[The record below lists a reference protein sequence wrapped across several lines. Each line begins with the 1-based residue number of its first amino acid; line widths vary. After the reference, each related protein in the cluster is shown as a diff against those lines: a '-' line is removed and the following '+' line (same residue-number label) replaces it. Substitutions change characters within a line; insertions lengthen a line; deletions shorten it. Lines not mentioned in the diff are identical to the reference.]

1 MFGIGMQEL
10 LLILI
15 RSAGH
20 LRRQQTAGNRWRAG
34 SGAIRNFRRASS
46 EPDEIDI
53 TPGKDKKPTSGD
65 DAPKA

>member
-15 RSAGH
+15 VVLLIFGASKLPEIGGGLGR
-20 LRRQQTAGNRWRAG
+20 
-34 SGAIRNFRRASS
+34 AIRNFRRASS

-53 TPGKDKKPTSGD
+53 TPKDKTASSTHKD
-65 DAPKA
+65 DSHNA

>member
-1 MFGIGMQEL
+1 MFGIGLQEVL
-10 LLILI
+10 LSLIVVLLFFGGNKLPEI
-15 RSAGH
+15 AGA
-20 LRRQQTAGNRWRAG
+20 LGRAV
-34 SGAIRNFRRASS
+34 RNLRRASS

>member
-15 RSAGH
+15 VVLLGPNKLPEIGGGLGR
-20 LRRQQTAGNRWRAG
+20 
-34 SGAIRNFRRASS
+34 AIRNFRRASS

>member
-15 RSAGH
+15 VVLLIFGANKLPEIGGGLGR
-20 LRRQQTAGNRWRAG
+20 
-34 SGAIRNFRRASS
+34 AIRNFRRASS
-46 EPDEIDI
+46 EPDEID
-53 TPGKDKKPTSGD
+53 

>member
-15 RSAGH
+15 VVLLIFGTNKLPEIGGGLGR
-20 LRRQQTAGNRWRAG
+20 
-34 SGAIRNFRRASS
+34 AIRNFRRASS
-46 EPDEIDI
+46 APDEIDL
-53 TPGKDKKPTSGD
+53 TPGKAKNPTSGD